1 MVTSNERDRLR
12 NVLIVGA
19 SRSRTIERKQQDP
32 KTHKEEGCPTR
43 STEFACLSATH
54 PSPSGAARRD
64 PTRANAPESR
74 EAISYQHSDQQSII
88 TDFLEINSGVMCTC
102 FEEALGVLD
111 LLQKLSR
118 RRSAHL
124 VGVLIN
130 GRQRRVEIFSDLF
143 ISTSDER
150 SSGMRRP

>member
-1 MVTSNERDRLR
+1 VPHSIRR
-12 NVLIVGA
+12 V
-19 SRSRTIERKQQDP
+19 
-32 KTHKEEGCPTR
+32 C
-43 STEFACLSATH
+43 FLSATH

-74 EAISYQHSDQQSII
+74 EAISYQYSDQQSII

-130 GRQRRVEIFSDLF
+130 GRQRRVKIFSDLF